1 MAEKKSKSGFIQID
15 SREHQAIVKRKKDT
29 KKYAGGGRAMR
40 GYGKAYM
47 KGGRVG
53 YAGAGLVGKGK
64 SMGVPTPIRLS
75 LVKQAK
81 ARLKKGKQ

>member
-1 MAEKKSKSGFIQID
+1 MPGKEIKGTSKIANY
-15 SREHQAIVKRKKDT
+15 RH
-29 KKYAGGGRAMR
+29 
-40 GYGKAYM
+40 
-47 KGGRVG
+47 GGRVG

-64 SMGVPTPIRLS
+64 SMDVPTPIRLS